1 MKRNQKKILALLSL
15 ACALILALCWA
26 FRGQECQV
34 VVERRPEADQSLPEG
49 CTVQIE
55 GNEILIRD
63 YWRPMDSY
71 TTVYASAQ
79 LWENQLTVR
88 SRRAGA
94 ADEMTATG
102 SDVLLRVKL
111 PDGVKADR
119 VKKVKVYS
127 KGYGLGN
134 VTQVSLP
141 LQSDILPKQDQP

>member
-1 MKRNQKKILALLSL
+1 MIAYALV
-15 ACALILALCWA
+15 LALCWA
-26 FRGQECQV
+26 FRGQECEV
-34 VVERRPEADQSLPEG
+34 TIERRPEADQSLPEG
-49 CTVQIE
+49 CTVQME

-71 TTVYASAQ
+71 TTVYASAR

-88 SRRAGA
+88 SRRTGA
-94 ADEMTATG
+94 ADEITATG
-102 SDVLLRVKL
+102 SAVLLRVKL

-141 LQSDILPKQDQP
+141 LQSDILPKQNQP